1 MTRTST
7 HLAFPAISPPI
18 GVLGYSCKSGSCL
31 IAAYRV
37 MSENAAPIL
46 ADAEAAV
53 VRGDFAEAER
63 LLHEHLSERQA
74 DVGAWGLLGNV
85 QVKRGD
91 TYAGLASYDRALALD
106 PADARLWYQR
116 GILLHSLRHW
126 DAALESYGR
135 AAQIIPKFPRALV
148 GKASVLLVLNRST
161 EALDTYRHGLA
172 LTPSH
177 PGLLLGEALLLA
189 RLERFAEAL
198 ISFQKVLQI
207 DPGNLDAR
215 NGFAISLQKLG
226 RLGEALSVF
235 DELVSQYP
243 DMVYLMYNRGTLLND
258 LHDYTGALDC
268 FDKAIALQPDIAEVH
283 NNRGHALR
291 RVCHLPEALAAHD
304 RALSLSPDDP
314 HFHHNRSL
322 VLLEMGAPA
331 EALTSLEAAL
341 SRAPENPEFLYTK
354 ATALEALR
362 RFSEAIQIY
371 VRVMKIDPDHPYAF
385 GGMAN
390 AALCACDWRRQ
401 EAVLQELPARARSG
415 RDVIPPFTLLGYG
428 VSEPD
433 QLATTRLYLEISQG
447 RPAAIPK
454 RKVQRAEKPRLRLG
468 YVSADYHDHATTYL
482 LTGLIEAHDRNTFDV
497 HAISIGPNA
506 SSKKA
511 ERLRGAF
518 DAFHDVRFKSDAEI
532 ADLIRSLE
540 IDILIDLK
548 GYTQDARPGIFA
560 LRPAHA
566 QIAWLG
572 YPATTGSADLGY
584 LIADRFVLPAA
595 SEEFYTEKIIRLP
608 NCYQANDNKREIATE
623 PISRADFGLPE
634 KAFVFCCFNN
644 CRKITRPIFEV
655 WMRLLTAV
663 EDSVLWLLDDNKTAR
678 ENLLAATED
687 NGVRADRLL
696 FSPPVPVATHL
707 GRHRLAD
714 LFLDT
719 LPYNAHTGAADALWA
734 GLPLLTCTGQTFAG
748 RVATSLLQ
756 AVGLPELISTNL
768 VEYESRALELARNR
782 GLLERLRNR
791 LRDAREGAGLFNTRR
806 FTAEMEAAYREI
818 WRAHCS

>member
-1 MTRTST
+1 
-7 HLAFPAISPPI
+7 
-18 GVLGYSCKSGSCL
+18 
-31 IAAYRV
+31 

-46 ADAEAAV
+46 AEARAAV

-85 QVKRGD
+85 QVKLGN
-91 TYAGLASYDRALALD
+91 THAGLASYDRAVALD

-135 AAQIIPKFPRALV
+135 AALITPKFPRALA
-148 GKASVLLVLNRST
+148 GKASILLALNRPA

-172 LTPSH
+172 LSPSH

-189 RLERFAEAL
+189 RLERFSEAF
-198 ISFQKVLQI
+198 ISFEKILQI

-215 NGFAISLQKLG
+215 NGFAISLHKLG
-226 RLGEALSVF
+226 RLGEALSIF
-235 DELVSQYP
+235 DELVVQNP
-243 DMVYLMYNRGTLLND
+243 DMAHLQYNRGTLLND

-268 FDKAIALQPDIAEVH
+268 FEKAIPMQPDIAEVH

-291 RVCHLPEALAAHD
+291 KVCHLPEALAAHD
-304 RALSLSPDDP
+304 RALSLNPDDP
-314 HFHHNRSL
+314 HFHYNRSL

-341 SRAPENPEFLYTK
+341 SRSPENPEFLYTK

-362 RFSEAIQIY
+362 RFSEALQMY
-371 VRVMKIDPDHPYAF
+371 DRVIKIDPDHPYAF
-385 GGMAN
+385 GGMAS

-401 EAVLQELPARARSG
+401 EAVLQDLPTRMRAR
-415 RDVIPPFTLLGYG
+415 RDVIQPFTLLGYG
-428 VSEPD
+428 ISEAN
-433 QLATTRLYLEISQG
+433 QLAATRIFQENRRG
-447 RPAAIPK
+447 RPAEIPA

-468 YVSADYHDHATTYL
+468 YVSADYHEHATTYL
-482 LTGLIEAHDRNTFDV
+482 LTGLIETHDRNKFDV
-497 HAISIGPNA
+497 HGISTGPKA
-506 SSKKA
+506 GSKEA
-511 ERLRGAF
+511 ERLRAAF

-548 GYTQDARPGIFA
+548 GYTHDARPGIFA
-560 LRPAHA
+560 LRAAHT

-608 NCYQANDNKREIATE
+608 TCYQANDNKREIATE

-644 CRKITRPIFEV
+644 CRKITRPVFEV

-663 EDSVLWLLDDNKTAR
+663 EGSVLWLLDDSKTAR
-678 ENLLAATED
+678 ENLLAAAED

-696 FSPPVPVATHL
+696 FASAVPVASHL

-782 GLLERLRNR
+782 GLLERLRDR
-791 LRDAREGAGLFNTRR
+791 LRVAREGPGLFDTRR

-818 WRAHCS
+818 WRAHCP